1 MSKQAALSETRQTS
15 LDGLRG
21 VAALV
26 VVMHHL
32 LLTLPWFADR
42 VGLGSL
48 GRKGHFTYS
57 IHNIFEYSPLHILYG
72 GTEAV
77 MIFFVLSGYVL
88 VNAVNKD
95 SIATYVRFRLLRLY
109 APILIAVTFAA
120 GLVFL
125 FKHKTLQGGSWWL
138 NSHAIEFTPAS
149 YFKNLWVVEGNDWLD
164 SSLWTM
170 RYEIFFSLAVLVLV
184 KLTFKKKLNIFVV
197 AILSSC
203 GMIYIGMHYSL
214 DLLGWLPVFFA
225 GSALHW
231 LPMGKIKAY
240 GLRLVVGITTLFL
253 PWCIAGY
260 GYSLSSIEDRILMSI
275 GAVLIVDVCRQPGNR
290 ISRLLSTRLPRVAG
304 RYSYSLYLIHA
315 PVLTTL
321 WLAMGSPAGH
331 IEWLFRCV
339 IALVSIAI
347 GTTVVYRLG
356 EKPSLKWIH
365 KHKARLDK

>member
-1 MSKQAALSETRQTS
+1 MSKQAALYATRQTS
-15 LDGLRG
+15 LDRLRG
-21 VAALV
+21 IAALV

-57 IHNIFEYSPLHILYG
+57 IHNIFEYSPIHILYG

-109 APILIAVTFAA
+109 APILIAVTFGA
-120 GLVFL
+120 GLVLL
-125 FKHKTLQGGSWWL
+125 FKHKTLYGGSWWL
-138 NSHAIEFTPAS
+138 NSHAIKFTPAS

-170 RYEIFFSLAVLVLV
+170 RYEILFSLAVLVLA
-184 KLTFKKKLNIFVV
+184 KFTFKKSFTIFIQ
-197 AILSSC
+197 AILSLC
-203 GMIYIGMHYSL
+203 GLIYLGMHYSL

-240 GLRLVVGITTLFL
+240 GLRLVVGVVTLFS
-253 PWCIAGY
+253 PWCIAGF
-260 GYSLSSIEDRILMSI
+260 GYSLSSIEDRILMTI

-290 ISRLLSTRLPRVAG
+290 TSRLLSTRLPRLAG

-315 PVLTTL
+315 PVLTTV
-321 WLAMGSPAGH
+321 WLVMGSPAGH
-331 IEWLFRCV
+331 IGWLLRCV
-339 IALVSIAI
+339 IAFASIAI
-347 GTTVVYRLG
+347 GATVVYQLG
-356 EKPSLKWIH
+356 EKPSQKWIH
-365 KHKARLDK
+365 RQNAKIDK